1 MATYTPDE
9 FADILAGVPVEVA
22 KGAHGVVDDT
32 AGKVRTSARRNA
44 RAANPKHARQV
55 PPHINADVDRLS
67 ADIGYDDEGQGR
79 LGIILEYGDGLARNA
94 PQRNL
99 GRALDE
105 HETAFVER
113 LADVAHKK
121 LTG

>member
-9 FADILAGVPVEVA
+9 FADILTGVPVEVA
-22 KGAHGVVDDT
+22 KAAHGVVDDA

-44 RAANPKHARQV
+44 RAANPKHARKV
-55 PPHINADVDRLS
+55 PPLINADVDRLT
-67 ADIGYDDEGQGR
+67 ADIGYDDIGQGR
-79 LGIILEYGDGLARNA
+79 LGIILEYGDGQARNA

-105 HETAFVER
+105 HEAGFVQR
-113 LADVAHKK
+113 LADVAYEK
-121 LTG
+121 LAE

>member
-9 FADILAGVPVEVA
+9 FADILTGVPVEVA
-22 KGAHGVVDDT
+22 KGAHGVIDDT

-44 RAANPKHARQV
+44 RAANRKHARKV
-55 PPHINADVDRLS
+55 APLINADVDRLS
-67 ADIGYDDEGQGR
+67 ADIGYDDTGQGR

-105 HETAFVER
+105 HEPAFVER

-121 LTG
+121 LAE

>member
-1 MATYTPDE
+1 MPTYTPDE
-9 FADILAGVPVEVA
+9 FAAILMGAPVEAA
-22 KGAHGVVDDT
+22 KEAHHVVDDT

-44 RAANPKHARQV
+44 RAANPKHAKNA
-55 PPHINADVDRLS
+55 HKYINADVDRLT
-67 ADIGYDDEGQGR
+67 ADIGYDDEDQGR

-105 HETAFVER
+105 HEASFVER
-113 LADVAHKK
+113 LADAARKG
-121 LTG
+121 LTE